1 MIMELIKIIG
11 GFLLWVVLLLFL
23 LLLGRSFWY
32 ALLEIAAEVCN
43 LSQRNKK
50 K

>member
-1 MIMELIKIIG
+1 MIMELIKTIA
-11 GFLLWVVLLLFL
+11 GFLLWLGFLLFL
-23 LLLGRSFWY
+23 LAFGRSLWY